1 LQPFQQLYTKKP
13 EKTRLHPERVSMAD
27 QIIVYAVLV
36 ISMVLFVQDR
46 IRYDLIAVMSLCALC
61 FTGVVP
67 FDEAFSGFSN
77 PAVITVGAILILSF
91 SLEKA
96 GLVQV
101 VGQWMTHV
109 GDSQARQVLALCGAV
124 AGISAFINNVG
135 AVALFMPVAIHMARK
150 ANRSPSF
157 VLMPMAFASL
167 LGGMVTL
174 IGTPP
179 NMIVASFRK
188 EHFGESFG
196 MFDFTPVGG
205 SVAVICLAF
214 IVLIGWRIVPERK
227 SGVEGDLFEIKD
239 YFAELIVLVDSKVIG
254 KSIADIV
261 APESDLNVISLKRG
275 RVFVKGRQMKSLALE
290 EGDRLLVRCDSQ
302 HLQAFITEHKLVIKG
317 DRPIPAEDTNSDSA
331 GTTDAP
337 KTEETFKPHNLE
349 IVEVVVM
356 PNSRLV
362 GNSSRQ
368 VHLREN
374 YHSNLLA
381 ISRRGHLVEQRM
393 RDVRM
398 RSGDVLLLQM
408 PRDEMSGLISD
419 LGILPLAS
427 REWVI
432 QPYRKLLTAI
442 GLFTAAIIVSSID
455 LMPSSMAFTTAA
467 LGMVMFK
474 VIRVHEV
481 YAGVDWPLIILLGA
495 MIPVGEAFETSGA
508 AESLAN
514 ATVDFVGTDSPTLLM
529 GAILVV
535 SIVLADLFSNAAAAI
550 IMCPVGINMAQR
562 MDVSADPFLMAVA
575 IGSAVGM
582 VTPIGHQSSTLVWG
596 PGGYRFS
603 DYFRLGFITEVLIAV
618 SAIPLL
624 RWFWPF

>member
-1 LQPFQQLYTKKP
+1 
-13 EKTRLHPERVSMAD
+13 MAD
-27 QIIVYAVLV
+27 QLIVYAVLI
-36 ISMVLFVQDR
+36 ISMVLFIQDR
-46 IRYDLIAVMSLCALC
+46 IRYDLIAVLSLCALC
-61 FTGVVP
+61 FTGIVP

-109 GDSQARQVLALCGAV
+109 GDSQPRQVLALCGAV
-124 AGISAFINNVG
+124 ALLSAFINNVG
-135 AVALFMPVAIHMARK
+135 AVALLMPVAIHLARK
-150 ANRSPSF
+150 ANHSPSF

-167 LGGMVTL
+167 LGGMITL

-188 EHFGESFG
+188 DYAEEPFR

-205 SVAVICLAF
+205 GVALICLAF
-214 IVLIGWRIVPERK
+214 IVLIGWRLVPERK

-239 YFAELIVLVDSKVIG
+239 YFAELIVLADSKVIG
-254 KSIADIV
+254 KSITEIV

-275 RVFVKGRQMKSLALE
+275 RVFVKGRQMKSLALD

-302 HLQAFITEHKLVIKG
+302 NLQAFITEHKLVIKG
-317 DRPIPAEDTNSDSA
+317 DRPIPVEDPNNPESA
-331 GTTDAP
+331 IVAP
-337 KTEETFKPHNLE
+337 KVEETLKPDDLE

-356 PNSRLV
+356 PNSLLV
-362 GNSSRQ
+362 GNNSRQ
-368 VHLREN
+368 IHLREN

-381 ISRRGHLVEQRM
+381 ISRRGRLVEQRM
-393 RDVRM
+393 RDVRI

-427 REWVI
+427 RDWVI

-442 GLFTAAIIVSSID
+442 GLFVAAIVVSSIGWV
-455 LMPSSMAFTTAA
+455 PSSMAFVTAA
-467 LGMVMFK
+467 LGMVMLK
-474 VIRVHEV
+474 VIRVHEA
-481 YAGVDWPLIILLGA
+481 YSGVDWPLIILLGA

-514 ATVDFVGTDSPTLLM
+514 GTVNLVGTSSPTLLL
-529 GAILVV
+529 GIILVV

-550 IMCPVGINMAQR
+550 IMCPVGINMAER

-603 DYFRLGFITEVLIAV
+603 DYFRLGFITEVLVAAT
-618 SAIPLL
+618 AIPLL

>member
-1 LQPFQQLYTKKP
+1 M
-13 EKTRLHPERVSMAD
+13 SD
-27 QIIVYAVLV
+27 QIIVYAVLI

-61 FTGVVP
+61 FTGIVP

-101 VGQWMTHV
+101 VGQWMSHV
-109 GDSQARQVLALCGAV
+109 GDSQPRQVLALCGAT
-124 AGISAFINNVG
+124 ALLSAFINNVG
-135 AVALFMPVAIHMARK
+135 AVALLMPVAIHMARK

-188 EHFGESFG
+188 EHMGESFG

-239 YFAELIVLVDSKVIG
+239 YFAELIVLADSKVIG
-254 KSIADIV
+254 KSISEIV

-317 DRPIPAEDTNSDSA
+317 DRPIPAEDTSNSESA
-331 GTTDAP
+331 GTIDAP

-356 PNSRLV
+356 PNSLLV
-362 GNSSRQ
+362 GNNSRQ

-381 ISRRGHLVEQRM
+381 ISRHGHLVEQRM

-495 MIPVGEAFETSGA
+495 MIPVGQAFETSGA
-508 AESLAN
+508 AESLAS
-514 ATVDFVGTDSPTLLM
+514 ATVNFVGTDNPTLLM

-550 IMCPVGINMAQR
+550 IMCPVGINMAER

-603 DYFRLGFITEVLIAV
+603 DYFRLGFVTEVMIAV
-618 SAIPLL
+618 TAIPLL

>member
-1 LQPFQQLYTKKP
+1 
-13 EKTRLHPERVSMAD
+13 
-27 QIIVYAVLV
+27 
-36 ISMVLFVQDR
+36 
-46 IRYDLIAVMSLCALC
+46 
-61 FTGVVP
+61 
-67 FDEAFSGFSN
+67 
-77 PAVITVGAILILSF
+77 
-91 SLEKA
+91 
-96 GLVQV
+96 
-101 VGQWMTHV
+101 
-109 GDSQARQVLALCGAV
+109 
-124 AGISAFINNVG
+124 
-135 AVALFMPVAIHMARK
+135 
-150 ANRSPSF
+150 
-157 VLMPMAFASL
+157 
-167 LGGMVTL
+167 
-174 IGTPP
+174 
-179 NMIVASFRK
+179 
-188 EHFGESFG
+188 

-239 YFAELIVLVDSKVIG
+239 YFAELIVLADSKVIG
-254 KSIADIV
+254 RSIADIV

-302 HLQAFITEHKLVIKG
+302 HLQAFITEHKFVIKG
-317 DRPIPAEDTNSDSA
+317 DRPIPAEDTSNPESTGS
-331 GTTDAP
+331 TDAP

-356 PNSRLV
+356 PNSLLV

-368 VHLREN
+368 IHMREN

-381 ISRRGHLVEQRM
+381 VSRRGHLVEQRM
-393 RDVRM
+393 RDVRI

-432 QPYRKLLTAI
+432 QPYRKLVTAI
-442 GLFTAAIIVSSID
+442 GLFAAAIIVSSID

-508 AESLAN
+508 AESLASG
-514 ATVDFVGTDSPTLLM
+514 TVNLVGIDNPTLLM
-529 GAILVV
+529 GAMLVV

-550 IMCPVGINMAQR
+550 IMCPVGINMAER

-603 DYFRLGFITEVLIAV
+603 DYFRLGFITEVMIAAT
-618 SAIPLL
+618 AIPLL
-624 RWFWPF
+624 CWFWPF

>member
-1 LQPFQQLYTKKP
+1 
-13 EKTRLHPERVSMAD
+13 MAD
-27 QIIVYAVLV
+27 QIIVYAVLI

-46 IRYDLIAVMSLCALC
+46 IRYDLIAVLSLCALC
-61 FTGVVP
+61 FTGIVP

-109 GDSQARQVLALCGAV
+109 GDSQPRQVLAICGAV
-124 AGISAFINNVG
+124 ALLSAFINNVG
-135 AVALFMPVAIHMARK
+135 AVALLMPVAIHMARK

-167 LGGMVTL
+167 LGGMATL

-188 EHFGESFG
+188 EYADAPFR

-205 SVAVICLAF
+205 GVAVICLAF
-214 IVLIGWRIVPERK
+214 IVLIGWRLVPERK

-239 YFAELIVLVDSKVIG
+239 YFAELIVLADSKVIG
-254 KSIADIV
+254 KSITEIV

-275 RVFVKGRQMKSLALE
+275 RVFVKGRQLKSLALD

-302 HLQAFITEHKLVIKG
+302 NLQAFITEHKLVIKG
-317 DRPIPAEDTNSDSA
+317 DRPIPAEDPNNPEQA
-331 GTTDAP
+331 EPAAAP
-337 KTEETFKPHNLE
+337 KAEETLKPDELE
-349 IVEVVVM
+349 ILEVVVT
-356 PNSRLV
+356 PNSLLV
-362 GNSSRQ
+362 GNNSRNI
-368 VHLREN
+368 HLREN
-374 YHSNLLA
+374 FHSNLLA
-381 ISRRGHLVEQRM
+381 ISRRGRLVEQRM
-393 RDVRM
+393 RDVRI

-427 REWVI
+427 RDWVI
-432 QPYRKLLTAI
+432 QPYRKLLTAL
-442 GLFTAAIIVSSID
+442 GLFIAAIVVSSIGW
-455 LMPSSMAFTTAA
+455 MPSSMAFVTAA

-474 VIRVHEV
+474 VIRVHEA
-481 YAGVDWPLIILLGA
+481 YSGVDWPLIILLAA
-495 MIPVGEAFETSGA
+495 MIPVGEAFESSGA

-514 ATVDFVGTDSPTLLM
+514 GTVSVVGMSSPTLLM
-529 GAILVV
+529 GIILVV

-550 IMCPVGINMAQR
+550 IMCPVGINMAER

-603 DYFRLGFITEVLIAV
+603 DYFRLGFITEVLIAAT
-618 SAIPLL
+618 AIPLL